1 MFLLVVLELPCLHT
15 RGGSVDQC
23 GDKRRLAGP
32 FTALPLPILPIEHS
46 SSQVM
51 HTMHRVFGKYC
62 LIRRSRKCSEL

>member
-51 HTMHRVFGKYC
+51 HIQDVCKILPDSQVKKMF
-62 LIRRSRKCSEL
+62 